1 MTNAIAFARPL
12 QRLLMPVMGM
22 LLITL
27 LFVGGAHHH
36 SDGGHHAC
44 AVCTVGHS
52 PAVTASVTAPT
63 GVPDRSS
70 QAVCAPLPHA
80 PRPARFETAPSRAP
94 PLA

>member
-1 MTNAIAFARPL
+1 MTNAIASSRPL
-12 QRLLMPVMGM
+12 QRLLTPVMGM
-22 LLITL
+22 LLLAL

-52 PAVTASVTAPT
+52 PAVAASITAPT

-70 QAVCAPLPHA
+70 LAVCAPSLHA
-80 PRPARFETAPSRAP
+80 PRPARLETASSRAP